1 MRLMYDIPLRY
12 SDDYNDRVHNEYF
25 KWKSMENKI
34 IYFLTIEDVQKA
46 AMETINR
53 ELTFAEI
60 ESIK

>member
-1 MRLMYDIPLRY
+1 
-12 SDDYNDRVHNEYF
+12 
-25 KWKSMENKI
+25 MENRI

-60 ESIK
+60 ESIKEQIAARIDWFETISTVVRENFEKS

>member
-1 MRLMYDIPLRY
+1 
-12 SDDYNDRVHNEYF
+12 
-25 KWKSMENKI
+25 MENKI